1 MGPCPNLGLRNP
13 CFFFLGQGILSFLP
27 PLCRSPFPRKLT
39 NFCSSHP
46 SWVFCHSSPPSLPI
60 FPPTLQLTFIGIIQL
75 TLFPLSINR
84 RQKAAPALP
93 PLPLL
98 HLPPLARRP
107 RSLPCWTLPRCT
119 CRHTRGNWCP
129 RRASPSGSR
138 RISTRSPAS
147 ATSATKSGERGSH
160 EILREA
166 TC

>member
-1 MGPCPNLGLRNP
+1 MEPCPNWASEIPAFSFSGKAFCPSSPSLPLAFSQEINK
-13 CFFFLGQGILSFLP
+13 LS
-27 PLCRSPFPRKLT
+27 
-39 NFCSSHP
+39 SSHP

-84 RQKAAPALP
+84 RQKAAPA
-93 PLPLL
+93 LPLL